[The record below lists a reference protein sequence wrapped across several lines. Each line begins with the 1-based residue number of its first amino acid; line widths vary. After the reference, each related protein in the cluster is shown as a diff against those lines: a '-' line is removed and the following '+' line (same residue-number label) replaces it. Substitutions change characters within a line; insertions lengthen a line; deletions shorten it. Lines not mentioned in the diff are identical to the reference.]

1 MIYIYIFIDI
11 HDIHDALS
19 DEPHSSVSVRMAQ
32 LAAAPS
38 LLHIH
43 LIQLLLQAFLEGVV
57 LQPLI
62 GAWKFP
68 VSD

>member
-1 MIYIYIFIDI
+1 
-11 HDIHDALS
+11 
-19 DEPHSSVSVRMAQ
+19 MAQ

-62 GAWKFP
+62 GLGNPQFHIALTRFLWIP
-68 VSD
+68 VLA